1 MSVHDITFEQWVI
14 MGLAMLV
21 GGMFGKGACFWKW

>member
-1 MSVHDITFEQWVI
+1 MSVNDITFQQWVV
-14 MGLAMLV
+14 MALCCLV